1 MYEWYFSKESIS
13 ASYVFMAT
21 DSINSRRAG
30 DKENILEITNLT
42 PHTSMS
48 KGQLFL
54 PWPIDPRN
62 IWRVLCAN
70 NMYIWSNL

>member
-1 MYEWYFSKESIS
+1 MIFSKESIS

-54 PWPIDPRN
+54 P
-62 IWRVLCAN
+62 
-70 NMYIWSNL
+70 